1 MAVMELDIACDG
13 WPERPTV
20 SETWTAL
27 ADQCAA
33 AAIAV
38 EPLLANA
45 RLSASVLFTS
55 DAQVQALNREWRGK
69 DRATNVLS
77 FPMLSADNLRALAA
91 DGPPV
96 LLGDIALA
104 YETCMREA
112 DEKDIGL
119 SAHAA
124 HLLVH
129 GFLHLAGH
137 DHVDSDAQASAM
149 EALEIKALAQ
159 LGLPNPYTG
168 HNHHEDAQ

>member
-1 MAVMELDIACDG
+1 MDLDIALQG
-13 WPERPTV
+13 WPDRTTV
-20 SETWTAL
+20 SETWTTL

-33 AAIAV
+33 AAVTV
-38 EPLLANA
+38 EPVLANA
-45 RLSASVLFTS
+45 RLSASVLFTT
-55 DAQVQALNREWRGK
+55 DAQVHTLNREWRGK
-69 DRATNVLS
+69 DRPTNVLS
-77 FPMLSADNLRALAA
+77 FPMLSADDLRELAA

-96 LLGDIALA
+96 LLGDIVLA
-104 YETCMREA
+104 YETCVREA

-129 GFLHLAGH
+129 GLLHLAGH
-137 DHVDSDAQASAM
+137 DHVTSDAQASAM

-168 HNHHEDAQ
+168 HNHHEDAK